1 MINKDSNNNKDIKKE
16 PVNWY
21 LVDAKD
27 QILGRLS
34 SFLATRLM
42 GKHKVSYSDNT
53 CLKDKIIVINA
64 QKVVLTGKKIHK
76 KKYWHTG
83 YPGGIKNKTFKEIL
97 NSNNL
102 YATCK
107 RKNSVARVWLVPN
120 GKGEIK
126 INKKPINEYFS
137 RSLLHM
143 LIKKPFEIINNNNFN
158 VIVSVK
164 GGGLSGQANA
174 IKLAISKALVNFDQK
189 FRVDLKKKGLLT
201 RDSRVVE
208 RKKYGRRKARRSFQF
223 SKR

>member
-97 NSNNL
+97 NS
-102 YATCK
+102 
-107 RKNSVARVWLVPN
+107 KNSTSVLKNAVR
-120 GKGEIK
+120 
-126 INKKPINEYFS
+126 
-137 RSLLHM
+137 RM
-143 LIKKPFEIINNNNFN
+143 LKSNTLDLDYLDE
-158 VIVSVK
+158 
-164 GGGLSGQANA
+164 
-174 IKLAISKALVNFDQK
+174 K
-189 FRVDLKKKGLLT
+189 FRSKTGLISEDEIFFVYFGSINFPDHFFKVLITLDL
-201 RDSRVVE
+201 V
-208 RKKYGRRKARRSFQF
+208 FF
-223 SKR
+223 